1 MKKKTLLTLCA
12 ALGTS
17 ILLFAGCGSGST
29 ANSTS
34 TASREN
40 ISYDSATAETAE
52 YEYGYSEEATGD
64 YSEYETDTD
73 YEYSDVSEDA
83 ATERKLIRTVDMS
96 VETTSYD
103 SALSAI
109 KAQVSE
115 SGGYV
120 EYIYTYNGSSYSSYT
135 RPRSWSLTLR
145 MPSENLDVFLTA
157 VSDICN
163 VVYSDETVTDVT
175 LTYVDLES
183 RILILETEQERLI
196 ALLEEAESLEDILTI
211 EERLSEVQYQ
221 LESKESQ
228 KRTYDNQINYSTVTM
243 YLREVQVLTPTAE
256 LTVWQRISQGFEDSV
271 ESICEG
277 ISEAAIWVIIH
288 IPYLVILGAVILI
301 AVLLIKRRCR
311 KSSGKIKKQNTV
323 DAAGHN
329 TDHPD
334 GNGGNIAKT
343 GKAPTDKKSDE
354 T

>member
-17 ILLFAGCGSGST
+17 ILLLAGCSSGST
-29 ANSTS
+29 SNSS

-40 ISYDSATAETAE
+40 ITYDSAATETAE
-52 YEYGYSEEATGD
+52 YEYGYSEEATED
-64 YSEYETDTD
+64 SSEYETDAD
-73 YEYSDVSEDA
+73 YEYSDVSGEA
-83 ATERKLIRTVDMS
+83 AAERKLIRTVDMS

-109 KAQVSE
+109 KTQVSK

-120 EYIYTYNGSSYSSYT
+120 EYIYTYNGSSYSSYPST
-135 RPRSWSLTLR
+135 RNSSLTLR
-145 MPSENLDVFLTA
+145 IPSENLDTFLTA

-256 LTVWQRISQGFEDSV
+256 LTVWQRIGQGFLGSV

-277 ISEAAIWVIIH
+277 ISEAAIWIIIH
-288 IPYLVILGAVILI
+288 IPYLVVLGIVILI
-301 AVLLIKRRCR
+301 LGLLVKRHHKKHP
-311 KSSGKIKKQNTV
+311 KSS
-323 DAAGHN
+323 
-329 TDHPD
+329 
-334 GNGGNIAKT
+334 
-343 GKAPTDKKSDE
+343 
-354 T
+354 